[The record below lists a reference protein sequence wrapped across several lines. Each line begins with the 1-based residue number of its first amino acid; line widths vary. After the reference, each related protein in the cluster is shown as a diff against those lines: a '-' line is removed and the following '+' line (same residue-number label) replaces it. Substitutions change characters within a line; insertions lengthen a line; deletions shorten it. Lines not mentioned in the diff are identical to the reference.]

1 LFSVEQENNP
11 QLVEIRKLIETYVKE
26 EIRKIQS
33 TTEEQETTR
42 PTLEKQRPVKSG
54 NAKTSKSQ
62 TPK

>member
-1 LFSVEQENNP
+1 
-11 QLVEIRKLIETYVKE
+11 LVEIRKLIETYVKE